1 MPEAEYEASLE
12 RLFIELAKINRSIKQ
27 AGT

>member
-12 RLFIELAKINRSIKQ
+12 RLFVELAKVNRSIKQ
-27 AGT
+27 AGS

>member
-1 MPEAEYEASLE
+1 MSEAEYEANLE

-27 AGT
+27 AGS